1 MCKSFWYDK
10 LQVKFELL
18 DMKLFKLIKYIFLL
32 FVLGISIMIIFLWNI
47 QEDLPKTNISEYFP
61 NEITKIYDN
70 NYDLLYHVGT
80 RDRFY
85 IEYNDIPV
93 EMVQA
98 ILAAEDK
105 TFFQH
110 QGYDIKGI
118 VNAFLVNLKN
128 IYSKTNSNYVGASTI
143 TQQLVKNILLNNDQT
158 ITRKVKELILSIR
171 IENEY
176 SKEFILELYL
186 NEIYFGRR
194 SYGIASAANNYFNK
208 SIFDL
213 DIHEYA
219 YLAALPKGPNNYDPS
234 KNYQKAFDRR
244 NYVLNQMLLNNF
256 IDNEKYEIYINKKII
271 LSDKNIKKYK
281 LDYKTDYILQQLSSN
296 SISAN
301 AYYIQST
308 IDQKLQFIA
317 EKSLLDNL
325 LFFEKKYKSWSGSF
339 KDLSSIQELNYS
351 PHWSIA
357 KVQRI
362 LKNSVELKLLN
373 NEEIILITDDLN
385 LFGSKKQKPSSFLSL
400 GDYLYLTLINDQY
413 FLAQDID
420 INGSVLVMDPYNGNI
435 LAMVGGINY
444 EKSNFNRATQAF
456 RQPGSSIKPFIYAS
470 ALENKLYLPNTVIL
484 DSSVLLEQGPNLP
497 IWVPKNYSDKS
508 HGEMTFR
515 KALENS
521 NNLITLKIGLDL
533 GINRVSKFF
542 EEISLYENDIE
553 KDVYSSLLGAIENNL
568 LNITKSYSVF
578 VNGGY
583 KVKPNI
589 IKKVVSDKG
598 NLVLNQDYFSC
609 NYCDF
614 QINDRSYRIP
624 RIKSKQDNIISP
636 QTSYQILSILKGAI
650 ERGTGKSLN
659 SIQYPIAGKTGTT
672 NDSKDLWFFG
682 LTPKFVVGVYVG
694 YDKPQKIGFK
704 ETGSSVALPIFKSFI
719 EAYLQDSTDKDIN
732 FFIPDNIILKKIDP
746 NTGIFE
752 TKNSS
757 IVEYFTKDQLE
768 TINNL
773 NKVNS
778 IGGIN

>member
-1 MCKSFWYDK
+1 
-10 LQVKFELL
+10 
-18 DMKLFKLIKYIFLL
+18 
-32 FVLGISIMIIFLWNI
+32 MIIFLWNI
-47 QEDLPKTNISEYFP
+47 QEDLPSSNISEYFP
-61 NEITKIYDN
+61 NEITKIYDK

-85 IEYNDIPV
+85 IEYNDIPP
-93 EMVQA
+93 EMIHA
-98 ILAAEDK
+98 IIAAEDK
-105 TFFQH
+105 TFFEH
-110 QGYDIKGI
+110 QGYDVKGI
-118 VNAFLVNLKN
+118 INAFLVNLKN
-128 IYSKTNSNYVGASTI
+128 IYSKSNNNYVGASTI

-158 ITRKVKELILSIR
+158 ITRKIKELILSIR

-176 SKEFILELYL
+176 TKEFILELYL

-194 SYGIASAANNYFNK
+194 SYGVASAANNYFNK

-213 DIHEYA
+213 DTHEYA
-219 YLAALPKGPNNYDPS
+219 YLAALPKGPNNYDPL

-244 NYVLNQMLLNNF
+244 NYVLNQMFLNNF
-256 IDNEKYEIYINKKII
+256 IDKEKYEINTKKKII
-271 LSDKNIKKYK
+271 LSERNNKKYN
-281 LDYKTDYILQQLSSN
+281 LDYKTDYILKQLSKN

-308 IDQKLQFIA
+308 IDQNLQYIA

-325 LFFEKKYKSWSGSF
+325 LFFERKYKNWTGSF
-339 KDLSSIQELNYS
+339 KDLNEIQKLNYS
-351 PHWSIA
+351 PHWNIA
-357 KVQRI
+357 QVQKI
-362 LKNSVELKLLN
+362 LKNGVEFKLLSN
-373 NEEIILITDDLN
+373 GEIIRVMDELN
-385 LFGSKKQKPSSFLSL
+385 LYGSEKQKPSSFLKL
-400 GDYLYLTLINDQY
+400 NDYLYLTHVKDQY

-420 INGSVLVMDPYNGNI
+420 INGSVLVIDAFNGNI
-435 LAMVGGINY
+435 LAMVGGTNY
-444 EKSNFNRATQAF
+444 KKSNFNRATQAF

-470 ALENKLYLPNTVIL
+470 ALENKSYLPNTLIL
-484 DSSVLLEQGPNLP
+484 DSNILLEQGPNLP

-508 HGEMTFR
+508 YGEMTFR
-515 KALENS
+515 RALENS

-533 GINRVSKFF
+533 GINKVSKFF
-542 EEISLYENDIE
+542 EDVNLYEDNIN

-568 LNITKSYSVF
+568 LNITKSYSIF
-578 VNGGY
+578 INGGY
-583 KVKPNI
+583 KVEPNI

-598 NLVLNQDYFSC
+598 NLVFNQDYFSC
-609 NYCDF
+609 NFCDF
-614 QINDRSYRIP
+614 QITDRSYRKPQIQ
-624 RIKSKQDNIISP
+624 SKQNNIISP

-694 YDKPQKIGFK
+694 YDNPKPIGYR
-704 ETGSSVALPIFKSFI
+704 ETGSSVALPIFKSFM
-719 EAYLQDSTDKDIN
+719 EAYIQEDTDKDID
-732 FFIPDNIILKKIDP
+732 FFIPDNMILKKIHP
-746 NTGIFE
+746 NTGVFE

-757 IVEYFTKDQLE
+757 INEYFTKDQLE

-773 NKVNS
+773 NKVNT

>member
-1 MCKSFWYDK
+1 
-10 LQVKFELL
+10 
-18 DMKLFKLIKYIFLL
+18 MKLLKLIKYIFLI
-32 FVLGISIMIIFLWNI
+32 FVLGISVMIIFLWNI
-47 QEDLPKTNISEYFP
+47 QEDLPNANISEYFP

-70 NYDLLYHVGT
+70 SYDLLYHVGT

-85 IEYNDIPV
+85 IEYNDLPV
-93 EMVQA
+93 EMIHA
-98 ILAAEDK
+98 IIAAEDK

-128 IYSKTNSNYVGASTI
+128 IYSKKNSNYVGASTI

-194 SYGIASAANNYFNK
+194 SYGVASAANNYFNK

-213 DIHEYA
+213 DIDEYA
-219 YLAALPKGPNNYDPS
+219 YLAALPKGPNNYDPK

-244 NYVLNQMLLNNF
+244 NYVLNQMFLNKF
-256 IDNEKYEIYINKKII
+256 IDKEKYEIYSKKEII
-271 LSDKNIKKYK
+271 LSDKNDKKYN
-281 LDYKTDYILQQLSSN
+281 LDYKTDYILQQLSQN

-308 IDQKLQFIA
+308 IDQNLQFIA

-325 LFFEKKYKSWSGSF
+325 LFFEKKYKNWSGSF
-339 KDLSSIQELNYS
+339 KDLGSIQELNYS
-351 PHWSIA
+351 PHWKIA
-357 KVQRI
+357 KVQKI
-362 LKNSVELKLLN
+362 LNKSVELKLLN
-373 NEEIILITDDLN
+373 NEETIVVIDDLN
-385 LFGSKKQKPSSFLSL
+385 LFGSNKQKPSSFLTL
-400 GDYLYLTLINDQY
+400 GDYLYLTLINEQY

-420 INGSVLVMDPYNGNI
+420 INGSVIVMDPYNGNI
-435 LAMVGGINY
+435 LSMVGGTNY
-444 EKSNFNRATQAF
+444 KKSNFNRATQAF

-470 ALENKLYLPNTVIL
+470 ALENKLYSPNSLIL
-484 DSSVLLEQGPNLP
+484 DSSILLEQGPNLP

-508 HGEMTFR
+508 YGEMTFR
-515 KALENS
+515 RALENS

-533 GINRVSKFF
+533 GINKVSKFF
-542 EEISLYENDIE
+542 EEINLYEDNVQ

-568 LNITKSYSVF
+568 LNITKSYSIF

-583 KVKPNI
+583 KVEPNI

-598 NLVLNQDYFSC
+598 NLVFNQDYFLC

-614 QINDRSYRIP
+614 QITDRSYRKPQIQ
-624 RIKSKQDNIISP
+624 SKQDNIISP
-636 QTSYQILSILKGAI
+636 QTSYQILSILRGAI

-659 SIQYPIAGKTGTT
+659 SIQFPIAGKTGTT

-694 YDKPQKIGFK
+694 YDNPKKIGYR
-704 ETGSSVALPIFKSFI
+704 ETGSSVALPIFKSFM
-719 EAYLQDSTDKDIN
+719 EAYLQKDIDKDID
-732 FFIPDNIILKKIDP
+732 FFIPDNIILKKIDA
-746 NTGIFE
+746 NSGSFE
-752 TKNSS
+752 NKNSS
-757 IVEYFTKDQLE
+757 IIEYFTKDQLE

-773 NKVNS
+773 NKVNT